1 MGRSVLFVD
10 DERSILKSLERL
22 FFDSDIDALFADSGA
37 EGLKILGNQPIDIVV
52 SDMKMPEMDGHQ
64 FLRQVKKSFP
74 GTTRIILSG
83 YASENELFESII
95 DGSNSLY
102 LLKPWKGEELKTTIE
117 HIFAARD
124 LYRNLSILEFA
135 NKLENLSMIPG
146 IYNSVSNIIEQDAD
160 ISAIANVI
168 EGDPTVT
175 ASVLRVVNSAFY
187 NIKTASITQA
197 ITFLGLPVVK
207 SIVLSCGLLQSV
219 RIHFPPFN
227 LQRLARHATRTN
239 MLVSAIYAK
248 VYGSAMPDSIATA
261 GLLHNIG
268 FVLFLHYFPEKY
280 KLILQEY
287 LNLEGQELLP
297 VLEKERIGVTH
308 AELGGYLLDWW
319 ALPYSIVECALF
331 HNTPLHGSV
340 INHQPV
346 MAVHLASYYAW
357 QSILPRLPR
366 TLEQGVF
373 EKIGMNQQQFEKLL
387 EKEIRG

>member
-1 MGRSVLFVD
+1 MGRSILFVD

-22 FFDSDIDALFADSGA
+22 FFDSDWEVSFAESGA
-37 EGLKILGNQPIDIVV
+37 EGLKILAGQPVDIVV

-64 FLRQVKKSFP
+64 FLRQVKQSFP
-74 GTTRIILSG
+74 GATRIILSG
-83 YASENELFESII
+83 FAGENELFESII

-117 HIFAARD
+117 RIFSARD
-124 LYRNLSILEFA
+124 LYRSLSILEFA

-146 IYNSVSNIIEQDAD
+146 IYHSVCKLIEQDAD
-160 ISAIANVI
+160 NSAIAAVI
-168 EGDPTVT
+168 EEDPTVT

-207 SIVLSCGLLQSV
+207 SIVLSCSLLQSV
-219 RIHFPPFN
+219 RIQVAPFN

-239 MLVSAIYAK
+239 VIVAAIYAK
-248 VYGSAMPDSIATA
+248 VYGVAMPDSIATA

-280 KLILQEY
+280 KVILQEY
-287 LNLEGQELLP
+287 LSMEGKELLP
-297 VLEKERIGVTH
+297 ALEKEQIGVTH

-346 MAVHLASYYAW
+346 IAVHLASYYAW
-357 QSILPRLPR
+357 QSVLPRLPR
-366 TLEQGVF
+366 ALEAGVF
-373 EKIGMNQQQFEKLL
+373 DKIGMNQQEFEKLL

>member
-22 FFDSDIDALFADSGA
+22 FFYSDIDALFADSGA

-146 IYNSVSNIIEQDAD
+146 IYNSVSNLIEQDAD

>member
-124 LYRNLSILEFA
+124 LYRNLSIFEFA

-146 IYNSVSNIIEQDAD
+146 IYNSVSNLIEQDAD

-219 RIHFPPFN
+219 RIQVPPFN

>member
-146 IYNSVSNIIEQDAD
+146 IYNSVSNLIEQDAD

-373 EKIGMNQQQFEKLL
+373 EKIGMNQQQFENLL

>member
-83 YASENELFESII
+83 YANENELFESII

-146 IYNSVSNIIEQDAD
+146 IYNSVSNLIEQDAD

-219 RIHFPPFN
+219 RIHVPPFN

>member
-1 MGRSVLFVD
+1 MGKSILFVD
-10 DERSILKSLERL
+10 DERAILKALERL
-22 FFDSDIDALFADSGA
+22 FFDCDLKMFFAESGA
-37 EGLKILGNQPIDIVV
+37 AGLKIMESQPIDVVV

-64 FLRQVKKSFP
+64 FLRQVKAGFP
-74 GTTRIILSG
+74 GTTRIMLSG

-102 LLKPWKGEELKTTIE
+102 LFKPWKGEDLKNTIE
-117 HIFAARD
+117 RILAARNM
-124 LYRNLSILEFA
+124 YRSLSILEFA

-146 IYNSVSNIIEQDAD
+146 IYNSVCQLIEQDAD
-160 ISAIANVI
+160 ISAIAKVI

-175 ASVLRVVNSAFY
+175 ASVLRVVNSAFF
-187 NIKTASITQA
+187 NIKTASINQA

-207 SIVLSCGLLQSV
+207 SIVLSCSLLQSV
-219 RIHFPPFN
+219 RVQVSPFN
-227 LQRLARHATRTN
+227 LPRLARHATRTN
-239 MLVSAIYAK
+239 MLVSAIYDK

-287 LNLEGQELLP
+287 LSMEGKTPLP
-297 VLEKERIGVTH
+297 VLEKERFGVTH
-308 AELGGYLLDWW
+308 AELGGYVLDWW

-340 INHQPV
+340 INLQPV
-346 MAVHLASYYAW
+346 IAVHLASYYAW
-357 QSILPRLPR
+357 QAILPRLPR
-366 TLEQGVF
+366 ILELGVF
-373 EKIGMNQQQFEKLL
+373 DKIGMTQQQFEKIL
-387 EKEIRG
+387 EKDIRG

>member
-1 MGRSVLFVD
+1 M
-10 DERSILKSLERL
+10 
-22 FFDSDIDALFADSGA
+22 
-37 EGLKILGNQPIDIVV
+37 
-52 SDMKMPEMDGHQ
+52 
-64 FLRQVKKSFP
+64 
-74 GTTRIILSG
+74 
-83 YASENELFESII
+83 
-95 DGSNSLY
+95 
-102 LLKPWKGEELKTTIE
+102 IE

-146 IYNSVSNIIEQDAD
+146 IYNSVSNLIEQDAD

-219 RIHFPPFN
+219 RIHVPPFN

>member
-22 FFDSDIDALFADSGA
+22 FFYSDIDALFADSGA

-146 IYNSVSNIIEQDAD
+146 IYNSVSNLIEQDAD

-219 RIHFPPFN
+219 RIQVPPFN

>member
-22 FFDSDIDALFADSGA
+22 FFYSDIDALFADSGA

-124 LYRNLSILEFA
+124 LYRNLSIFEFA

-146 IYNSVSNIIEQDAD
+146 IYNSVSNLIEQDAD

-219 RIHFPPFN
+219 RIQVPPFN

>member
-124 LYRNLSILEFA
+124 LYRNLSIFEFA

-146 IYNSVSNIIEQDAD
+146 IYNSVSNLIEQDAD

>member
-1 MGRSVLFVD
+1 MGRSILFVD

-22 FFDSDIDALFADSGA
+22 FFDSDLDVSFAESGA
-37 EGLKILGNQPIDIVV
+37 EGLRILASQPIDIVV

-83 YASENELFESII
+83 FAGENELFESII

-102 LLKPWKGEELKTTIE
+102 LIKPWKGEELKATIE
-117 HIFAARD
+117 RIFAARD
-124 LYRNLSILEFA
+124 LYRSLSILEFA

-146 IYNSVSNIIEQDAD
+146 IYNSVCTLIEQDAD
-160 ISAIANVI
+160 VSAIAAVI
-168 EGDPTVT
+168 EEDPTVT

-207 SIVLSCGLLQSV
+207 SIVLSCSLLQSV
-219 RIHFPPFN
+219 HIQVAPFN

-239 MLVSAIYAK
+239 MIVAAIYDK
-248 VYGSAMPDSIATA
+248 VYGVAMPDSIATA

-280 KLILQEY
+280 KF
-287 LNLEGQELLP
+287 LNCNCKL
-297 VLEKERIGVTH
+297 
-308 AELGGYLLDWW
+308 
-319 ALPYSIVECALF
+319 
-331 HNTPLHGSV
+331 NTLV
-340 INHQPV
+340 KWQQPQ
-346 MAVHLASYYAW
+346 AA
-357 QSILPRLPR
+357 
-366 TLEQGVF
+366 
-373 EKIGMNQQQFEKLL
+373 
-387 EKEIRG
+387 

>member
-146 IYNSVSNIIEQDAD
+146 IYNSVSNLIEQDAD

-219 RIHFPPFN
+219 RIQVPPFN

>member
-22 FFDSDIDALFADSGA
+22 FFYSDIDALFAHSGA

-124 LYRNLSILEFA
+124 LYRNLSIFEFA

-146 IYNSVSNIIEQDAD
+146 IYNSVSNLIEQDAD

-197 ITFLGLPVVK
+197 ITFLSLPVVK

-219 RIHFPPFN
+219 RIQVPH
-227 LQRLARHATRTN
+227 
-239 MLVSAIYAK
+239 
-248 VYGSAMPDSIATA
+248 SIFSVWHGMQHGPTC
-261 GLLHNIG
+261 
-268 FVLFLHYFPEKY
+268 LFLQSTPKFMDR
-280 KLILQEY
+280 QCRTV
-287 LNLEGQELLP
+287 LP
-297 VLEKERIGVTH
+297 
-308 AELGGYLLDWW
+308 
-319 ALPYSIVECALF
+319 LPACFTTSDLCCSCTIF
-331 HNTPLHGSV
+331 RKNT
-340 INHQPV
+340 N
-346 MAVHLASYYAW
+346 
-357 QSILPRLPR
+357 
-366 TLEQGVF
+366 
-373 EKIGMNQQQFEKLL
+373 
-387 EKEIRG
+387 

>member
-1 MGRSVLFVD
+1 MGRSILFVD

-22 FFDSDIDALFADSGA
+22 FFDSDLDVSFAESGA
-37 EGLKILGNQPIDIVV
+37 EGLRILASQPIDIVV

-83 YASENELFESII
+83 FAGESII

-102 LLKPWKGEELKTTIE
+102 LMKPWKGEELKATIE
-117 HIFAARD
+117 RIFAARD
-124 LYRNLSILEFA
+124 LYRSLSILEFA

-146 IYNSVSNIIEQDAD
+146 IYNSVCTLIEQDAD
-160 ISAIANVI
+160 VSAIAAVI
-168 EGDPTVT
+168 EEDPTVT

-207 SIVLSCGLLQSV
+207 SIVLSCSLLQSV
-219 RIHFPPFN
+219 HIQVAPFN

-239 MLVSAIYAK
+239 VIVAAIYAK
-248 VYGSAMPDSIATA
+248 VYGVAMPDSIATA

-280 KLILQEY
+280 KYILQEY
-287 LNLEGQELLP
+287 LSLEGKLQLAA
-297 VLEKERIGVTH
+297 LEKEQIGVTH

-340 INHQPV
+340 INQQPV
-346 MAVHLASYYAW
+346 IAVHLASYYAW
-357 QSILPRLPR
+357 QSVLPRLPR
-366 TLEQGVF
+366 TLEPGVF
-373 EKIGMNQQQFEKLL
+373 DKIGISQQEFEKQL
-387 EKEIRG
+387 ENEIRG

>member
-83 YASENELFESII
+83 YANENELFESII

-146 IYNSVSNIIEQDAD
+146 IYNSVSNLIEQDAD

-219 RIHFPPFN
+219 RIQVPPFN